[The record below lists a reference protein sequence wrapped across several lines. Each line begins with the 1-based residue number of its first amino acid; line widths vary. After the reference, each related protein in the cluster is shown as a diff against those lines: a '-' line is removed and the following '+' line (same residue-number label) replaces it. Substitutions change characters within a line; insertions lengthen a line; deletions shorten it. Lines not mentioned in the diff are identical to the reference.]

1 MQIRQ
6 GGGIMEGT
14 KERGWKEF
22 FTLIFKSKLP
32 WRLYIIGTI
41 VAAAS
46 TTVSLIMPK
55 YIQGIF
61 EGDIFNNE
69 LVRNYVLLGVLA
81 NTLVAISALFF
92 SITPPIAMRNVQ
104 KTVWSKIMNMK
115 MRDYSKQPSQQL
127 ISRITD
133 DPVYIDSVVSGMKTV
148 LTSTYSLVGSY
159 VIMYNMN
166 AKLTFALLPVIPY
179 ILIVSA
185 IAGHYTQKTQMG
197 VQTQYSGVTAFFAER
212 LPRIRLV
219 KSFNKEKEEIRLGK
233 EILIGQY
240 KAEKKRI
247 TVDLFAEPLMQSV
260 RAIIVGTV
268 LLYGSYLVS
277 KGELKVSQIISFYLY
292 VQFIHMNVLQYGLF
306 WQTVK
311 QAKGASEKISSILDA
326 ESERMKR
333 EEPMPAMEKQD
344 LIFENVSFS
353 YDERNILSRL
363 NMTIPAGKVT
373 AIVGPSG
380 SGKSTVFKLIER
392 FYDPNVGRLVI
403 GNTAAEKIHLD
414 DWRKSI
420 ATVSQ
425 SSPLISGSI
434 RDNITYGLDRK
445 VSAEE
450 VRRAA
455 ELADALEFI
464 EEFSEGFDTEVG
476 EFGSRLSG
484 GQRQRIAIARAFI
497 QDAPILLLDEA
508 TSSIDAQSESKIEK
522 SLALLMKGRTT
533 IIIAHD
539 MNFVK
544 NSDKIIVIDAGT
556 VSGSGT
562 HDELIKTN
570 VLYKILA
577 DIQLSKDEKMA
588 II

>member
-1 MQIRQ
+1 
-6 GGGIMEGT
+6 MEET
-14 KERGWKEF
+14 KQRGWKEF

-41 VAAAS
+41 FTAAS
-46 TTVSLIMPK
+46 TTVALIMPK
-55 YIQGIF
+55 YVQGIF

-69 LVRNYVLLGVLA
+69 IIRNYILLGVLS
-81 NTLVAISALFF
+81 NILVAISALFF
-92 SITPPIAMRNVQ
+92 SITPPIAIRNIQ

-115 MRDYSKQPSQQL
+115 MKDYSKQPSQQL

-133 DPVYIDSVVSGMKTV
+133 DPIYIDSVVAGIKTV

-159 VIMYNMN
+159 VIMYTMN

-185 IAGHYTQKTQMG
+185 VVGHYTQKTQRG

-219 KSFNKEKEEIRLGK
+219 KSFNKEDEEIRLGK

-268 LLYGSYLVS
+268 LLYGSYLVT
-277 KGELKVSQIISFYLY
+277 KGELKVSQVISFYLY
-292 VQFIHMNVLQYGLF
+292 AMFIHTNVLQYGLF
-306 WQTVK
+306 WQTMK
-311 QAKGASEKISSILDA
+311 QAKGASEKISSILDS

-344 LIFENVSFS
+344 LIFENISFS
-353 YDERNILSRL
+353 YGERNILSHL

-380 SGKSTVFKLIER
+380 CGKSTVFKLIER
-392 FYDPNVGRLVI
+392 LYDPNVGRLVI
-403 GNTAAEKIHLD
+403 GNRSAEKIHLD
-414 DWRKSI
+414 DWRRSI
-420 ATVSQ
+420 ASVSQ

-434 RDNITYGLDRK
+434 RDNITYGLERE

-464 EEFSEGFDTEVG
+464 EEFPEGFDTEVG

-497 QDAPILLLDEA
+497 LDAPILLLDEA
-508 TSSIDAQSESKIEK
+508 TSSLDAQSESEIEK

-539 MNFVK
+539 INFVK
-544 NSDKIIVIDAGT
+544 NADKIIVIDAGA

-562 HDELIKTN
+562 HDELIKSN
-570 VLYKILA
+570 ELYKILA
-577 DIQLSKDEKMA
+577 AIQLSKDEKMVFT
-588 II
+588 

>member
-1 MQIRQ
+1 
-6 GGGIMEGT
+6 MEET
-14 KERGWKEF
+14 KQHGWKEF

-32 WRLYIIGTI
+32 WHLYIIGTL

-46 TTVSLIMPK
+46 TTVALIMPK

-69 LVRNYVLLGVLA
+69 VVRNYILLGVLA
-81 NTLVAISALFF
+81 NILVALSALFF

-115 MRDYSKQPSQQL
+115 MKDYSKQPSQQL

-133 DPVYIDSVVSGMKTV
+133 DPVYIDSVVAGMKTV

-159 VIMYNMN
+159 GIMYTMN

-185 IAGHYTQKTQMG
+185 IVGHYTQKTQMG

-219 KSFNKEKEEIRLGK
+219 KSFNKEDEEIRLGK

-268 LLYGSYLVS
+268 LLYGSYLVT
-277 KGELKVSQIISFYLY
+277 KGELKVSQVISFYLY
-292 VQFIHMNVLQYGLF
+292 AQFIHMNVLQYGLF
-306 WQTVK
+306 WQTTK
-311 QAKGASEKISSILDA
+311 QAKGASEKISSILNS

-333 EEPMPAMEKQD
+333 EELMPATDKQD
-344 LIFENVSFS
+344 LKFENVSFS
-353 YDERNILSRL
+353 YGERNILSHL

-380 SGKSTVFKLIER
+380 CGKSTIFKLIER
-392 FYDPNVGRLVI
+392 LYDPNVGRLVI
-403 GNTAAEKIHLD
+403 GNSSAEKIHLD
-414 DWRKSI
+414 DWRRSI

-434 RDNITYGLDRK
+434 RDNIAYGLERE
-445 VSAEE
+445 VSDEE

-464 EEFSEGFDTEVG
+464 EEFPEGFDTEVG

-497 QDAPILLLDEA
+497 LDAPILLLDEA
-508 TSSIDAQSESKIEK
+508 TSSLDAQSESEIEK

-544 NSDKIIVIDAGT
+544 NADKIIVIDAGT

-562 HDELIKTN
+562 HDELIRSNK
-570 VLYKILA
+570 LYKILA
-577 DIQLSKDEKMA
+577 AIQLSKDEKM
-588 II
+588 IFT

>member
-1 MQIRQ
+1 
-6 GGGIMEGT
+6 MEGT

-46 TTVSLIMPK
+46 TTVALIMPK

-69 LVRNYVLLGVLA
+69 VVRNYVLLGVLA

-133 DPVYIDSVVSGMKTV
+133 DPVYIDSVVAGMKTV

-185 IAGHYTQKTQMG
+185 VVGHYTQKTQMG

-306 WQTVK
+306 WQTLK
-311 QAKGASEKISSILDA
+311 QAKGASVKISSILDA

-333 EEPMPAMEKQD
+333 EEPIPATEKQD

-420 ATVSQ
+420 ASVSQ
-425 SSPLISGSI
+425 SSSLISGSI

-539 MNFVK
+539 MNFIK